1 MPSAHT
7 GESKELRINMRVD
20 AERKAII
27 ARAAHIRHTTISD
40 FVLENAY
47 DAAREIVADETQI
60 TLTKKQF
67 AHLCKVLDTPPA
79 ENVKK
84 MRKLLTS
91 KTVLD

>member
-1 MPSAHT
+1 MPTIHT
-7 GESKELRINMRVD
+7 GESRELRINMRVD
-20 AERKAII
+20 AMRKAVI
-27 ARAAHIRHTTISD
+27 ARAAHIRDTTISD

-47 DAAREIVADETQI
+47 HAAKEIVADETEIKMSKEQYDY
-60 TLTKKQF
+60 
-67 AHLCKVLDTPPA
+67 LCKVLDTPPA